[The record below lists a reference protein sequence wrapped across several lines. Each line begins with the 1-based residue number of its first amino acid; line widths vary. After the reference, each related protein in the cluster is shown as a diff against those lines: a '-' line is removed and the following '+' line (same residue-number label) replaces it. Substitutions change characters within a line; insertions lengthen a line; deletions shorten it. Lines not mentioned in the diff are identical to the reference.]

1 MTCLQRRRDYSAQT
15 ASWRV
20 RDIRRQGSHSPEDV
34 ERSFHENCWAEVEKV
49 NELEVRMQQAE
60 HLEAE

>member
-1 MTCLQRRRDYSAQT
+1 MFAKEEGLLGTDCKLE
-15 ASWRV
+15 V